1 MRKAGFVMLFLGIV
15 GVAVFG
21 IQTLSHAK
29 NFSFLGIMI
38 GRDVA
43 GDMPLILS
51 ALLLVAGILILKLIK
66 PSLNK

>member
-21 IQTLSHAK
+21 IQTLSHAE

-38 GRDVA
+38 GHDVT
-43 GDMPLILS
+43 GDMPLIIS
-51 ALLLVAGILILKLIK
+51 ALLLIAGMLMARFGK
-66 PSLNK
+66 PVKG